1 MIKMLKDMAALVNKA
16 GDDKDMEELEER
28 LRNAAYQLQAR
39 QFLYRK
45 KGRHRNHY
53 ETVVKYQDY
62 FLSLMDAMNHDLEIN
77 EERGYVGIL
86 PRSLARR
93 LSLDRTL
100 LLFALRYIYDQ
111 ELMGFNAED
120 DGAVKVTLDDFEMRC
135 NQFTK
140 RVIAKSAGELK
151 ALMEPFI
158 HTGVVELGQDEDKP
172 EIERIKINPSITAL
186 LSGDMLQRV
195 EVYMRAEDIE
205 TQPEDEE
212 ENQNEETI

>member
-1 MIKMLKDMAALVNKA
+1 MIKTLKDMAALVNKA
-16 GDDKDMEELEER
+16 GDDDDSDELEER
-28 LRNAAYQLQAR
+28 LRDAAYQLQAR

-45 KGRHRNHY
+45 KGRHRSHY

-62 FLSLMDAMNHDLEIN
+62 FISLMDAMNHDLEIN

-86 PRSLARR
+86 PRTLARR
-93 LSLDRTL
+93 ISLDQTL
-100 LLFALRYIYDQ
+100 LLFTLRYIYDQ

-120 DGAVKVTLDDFEMRC
+120 DGTVKVTLDDFEMRC

-151 ALMEPFI
+151 TLMAPFT
-158 HTGVVELGQDEDKP
+158 HAGVVELGQDEDKP
-172 EIERIKINPSITAL
+172 EVERIKINPSITAL

-195 EVYMRAEDIE
+195 EVYMRAEDID

-212 ENQNEETI
+212 EDQGEETP